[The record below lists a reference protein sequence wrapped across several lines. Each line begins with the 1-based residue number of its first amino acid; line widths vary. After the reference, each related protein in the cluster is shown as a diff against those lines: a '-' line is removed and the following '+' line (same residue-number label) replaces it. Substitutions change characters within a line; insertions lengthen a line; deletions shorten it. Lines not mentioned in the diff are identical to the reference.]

1 MRVAL
6 YVRVSTDRQ
15 QQAQTIE
22 QQVAQLQSYVAAR
35 EGWTVAAEHIFRD
48 DGHSGA
54 KLDRPGLD
62 ALRDHA
68 ARAAFDVVLVA
79 APDRLARNFVHQM
92 VVLEE
97 LQRRGVPVVFI
108 DRPLTDDPH
117 EQLVTQI
124 RGAVA
129 EYERTLIADRMR
141 RGRQARLRSGQLL
154 PWTRAPYGY
163 RLHPQRPRDPA
174 AVQLDPVAAV
184 VVQELFAAYAAGGV
198 TLHGLAA
205 QLTARRVPTPTGK
218 PTWRPTT
225 IRGLLTNPAYK
236 GQAASGRLRTA
247 PARQRKSALEP
258 IGKGVST
265 RAHPSEEWITVP
277 VPALVTAEQFGLVA
291 RRLAANQRAAR
302 RSTTHPYLLRGLV
315 SCGVCRLSCSGVT
328 RTASDTRY
336 RYYRCLGKMARVSSG
351 RASCCPARFI
361 PASQLDELVWA
372 DLRAVLERPELVAQ
386 ALERAHSG
394 AWVPQELRRRQ
405 ATLRGVR
412 ASVTRQRQ
420 RLLEAYLAEVI
431 DLNTF
436 QRQGQTLAQQE
447 ADLLAREREVAAQ
460 GERLAGLSAIARSM
474 TAVLEQL
481 RVGLGQ
487 AGFEQRRQLVELLID
502 RVVVTNGHVE
512 IRYVIPTTDHS
523 TKTRF
528 CHLRTDYFQIE
539 PADIRPPGQVQVE
552 LARARPPQ
560 PQHLGRACSSRDA
573 LDLHADDRAAHDRSR
588 SAGAMAGVALL
599 LGMQPTP
606 GLHGHGAVLVVLT
619 SQSGGRGRPGGR
631 VGEGELGAMAARPAT
646 LG

>member
-15 QQAQTIE
+15 QHAQTIE
-22 QQVAQLQSYVAAR
+22 QQVTQLHSYVAAHQ
-35 EGWTVAAEHIFRD
+35 GWTVAAEHVFRD
-48 DGHSGA
+48 DGYSGA
-54 KLDRPGLD
+54 RLDRPGLD

-68 ARAAFDVVLVA
+68 ARAAFDVVLVT

-97 LQRRGVPVVFI
+97 LERRGVRVVFI
-108 DRPLTDDPH
+108 DRPCSDDPH

-163 RLHPQRPRDPA
+163 RLHPERPHDPA
-174 AVQLDPVAAV
+174 VLQIDPVAAV
-184 VVQELFAAYAAGGV
+184 VVSELFAAYAAGGV
-198 TLHGLAA
+198 TLHTLAA
-205 QLTARRVPTPTGK
+205 QLTARGVPTPTGR
-218 PTWRPTT
+218 PIWRPKT
-225 IRGLLTNPAYK
+225 IRNLLTNPAYK
-236 GQAASGRLRTA
+236 GQAASGRLRTT

-265 RAHPSEEWITVP
+265 RAHPSQEWITVP

-291 RRLAANQRAAR
+291 RRLAANQRTAR

-412 ASVTRQRQ
+412 TSVTRQRQ

-436 QRQGQTLAQQE
+436 QRQDQTLAQQE

-502 RVVVTNGHVE
+502 RVVVTDGHVE

-528 CHLRTDYFQIE
+528 CHLRTDYFQVE
-539 PADIRPPGQVQVE
+539 PAHIGPPGEIQVQVE
-552 LARARPPQ
+552 FAGAGPPQ
-560 PQHLGRACSSRDA
+560 PQHLGRAGAGGDA
-573 LDLHADDRAAHDRSR
+573 LDLDANDGAAHDRPRPSGAV
-588 SAGAMAGVALL
+588 AGMALL
-599 LGMQPTP
+599 LGMQ
-606 GLHGHGAVLVVLT
+606 
-619 SQSGGRGRPGGR
+619 
-631 VGEGELGAMAARPAT
+631 
-646 LG
+646 

>member
-1 MRVAL
+1 MQVAL

-15 QQAQTIE
+15 QHAQTIE
-22 QQVAQLQSYVAAR
+22 QQVTQLHSYVAAHQ
-35 EGWTVAAEHIFRD
+35 GWTVAAEHVFRD
-48 DGHSGA
+48 DGYSGA
-54 KLDRPGLD
+54 RLDRPGLD

-68 ARAAFDVVLVA
+68 ARAAFDVVLVT

-97 LQRRGVPVVFI
+97 LERRGVRVVFI
-108 DRPLTDDPH
+108 DRPCSDDPH

-163 RLHPQRPRDPA
+163 RLHPERPRDPA
-174 AVQLDPVAAV
+174 AVQVDLVAAAI
-184 VVQELFAAYAAGGV
+184 VQELFAAYAAGGV

-205 QLTARRVPTPTGK
+205 QLTVRRVPTPTGK
-218 PTWRPTT
+218 PIWRPTT

-258 IGKGVST
+258 IGKGQST
-265 RAHPSEEWITVP
+265 TAHPPEEWITVP
-277 VPALVTAEQFGLVA
+277 VPALVAAEQFDLVQQ
-291 RRLAANQRAAR
+291 RLAANQRSAR
-302 RSTTHPYLLRGLV
+302 RRTTHPYLLRGLV
-315 SCGVCRLSCSGVT
+315 SCGVCRLACTGVT
-328 RTASDTRY
+328 RTATDTRY
-336 RYYRCLGKMARVSSG
+336 RYYRCLGKQARVSSG
-351 RASCCPARFI
+351 RSSCCPARFI
-361 PASQLDELVWA
+361 PATQLDELVWA
-372 DLRAVLERPELVAQ
+372 DLCAVLQHPELVTQ

-436 QRQGQTLAQQE
+436 QRQDQTLGQQE
-447 ADLLAREREVAAQ
+447 ADLLAREREVAMQ

-481 RVGLGQ
+481 RGGLGQ
-487 AGFEQRRQLVELLID
+487 AGFEQRPPLVELLID
-502 RVVVTNGHVE
+502 PVVVTNGQVE
-512 IRYVIPTTDHS
+512 IRYVIPTTPGS
-523 TKTRF
+523 ARTRF
-528 CHLRTDYFQIE
+528 CHLRTDYFEHQPAHE
-539 PADIRPPGQVQVE
+539 P
-552 LARARPPQ
+552 
-560 PQHLGRACSSRDA
+560 H
-573 LDLHADDRAAHDRSR
+573 
-588 SAGAMAGVALL
+588 AGAEALGGL
-599 LGMQPTP
+599 LD
-606 GLHGHGAVLVVLT
+606 
-619 SQSGGRGRPGGR
+619 R
-631 VGEGELGAMAARPAT
+631 
-646 LG
+646 